1 MKLKILKMVSLNLI
15 NDDVVILRRSKII
28 YFKLFIFILINF
40 YLFIYASYSNNDL
53 SAYQVIDFAIPLS
66 LTAPVGDS
74 KRGLD
79 IAISRAGNCLAC
91 HIIPNIDEKFQG
103 NIGPS
108 LAGVGN
114 RYTMGELRLRLVDP
128 YIINPN
134 TLMPAF
140 YKNEGLIRVDEK
152 YKGKP
157 ILTAQQ
163 IEDVISWLVTL
174 K

>member
-1 MKLKILKMVSLNLI
+1 M
-15 NDDVVILRRSKII
+15 
-28 YFKLFIFILINF
+28 YFKLFILIIINF
-40 YLFIYASYSNNDL
+40 YLFVNITYSNNDTNN
-53 SAYQVIDFAIPLS
+53 YKIVGDTIPLS
-66 LTAPVGDS
+66 LTSSNGDLE
-74 KRGLD
+74 RGRD
-79 IAISRAGNCLAC
+79 IVLSREGNCLAC
-91 HIIPNIDEKFQG
+91 HVVPNINDKFQG

-114 RYTMGELRLRLVDP
+114 RYTVGELRLRLVDP

-140 YKNEGLIRVDEK
+140 YKSEGLIRVDEK
-152 YKGKP
+152 YKGKS

-174 K
+174 KNN

>member
-1 MKLKILKMVSLNLI
+1 MVLLDLI
-15 NDDVVILRRSKII
+15 NNGEIILRRSKII

-40 YLFIYASYSNNDL
+40 YLFICASYSNNEL
-53 SAYQVIDFAIPLS
+53 SAYKVIDYAIPLS
-66 LTAPVGDS
+66 LTTLKGDS
-74 KRGLD
+74 KRGGN
-79 IAISRAGNCLAC
+79 IAMSRAGNCLAC
-91 HIIPNIDEKFQG
+91 HEIPNIKDKFQG

-114 RYTMGELRLRLVDP
+114 RYTLGELRLRLVDP

-140 YKNEGLIRVDEK
+140 YKSEGLIRVDEK
-152 YKGKP
+152 YKGKS

-174 K
+174 KNN